1 MAPRVSG
8 SIISQAQFE
17 LQDREW
23 NRRKKRASRPG
34 QKAPGNRTGYNG
46 SQKRN
51 RQDIDSG
58 DDEDL
63 ADVLASCARDG
74 DSEWKQRQQRK
85 LQSFAEKRPVMKQ
98 RMQQYTAAQEGIDQM
113 EQLQQLT
120 QHLDTRVAA
129 AIMRHQCHAVLSAAE
144 LQQLLQSQTDD
155 SQQYGAVTI
164 VSRRVVAVHELG
176 ASIWLSAPT
185 CRCSCC
191 HDDWEVLPAADV
203 ALTTHGCGSPISYC
217 SIYTSLKFSSGTGSS
232 SFADACS
239 CP

>member
-1 MAPRVSG
+1 MGTFTLPILSNIMRGKNIFKNSSPSIDAPVQKTARKGRNSG
-8 SIISQAQFE
+8 LLARRNECLVDRYYYYGNFTDKRFDLIVEQLSAEFFLSVATIPDIIE
-17 LQDREW
+17 NHL
-23 NRRKKRASRPG
+23 
-34 QKAPGNRTGYNG
+34 
-46 SQKRN
+46 
-51 RQDIDSG
+51 
-58 DDEDL
+58 
-63 ADVLASCARDG
+63 
-74 DSEWKQRQQRK
+74 
-85 LQSFAEKRPVMKQ
+85 
-98 RMQQYTAAQEGIDQM
+98 

-129 AIMRHQCHAVLSAAE
+129 AIMRHHCHAVLSAAE

-203 ALTTHGCGSPISYC
+203 ALPTHGCGSPISYC
-217 SIYTSLKFSSGTGSS
+217 SIYLLEVFIWYRQQ
-232 SFADACS
+232 
-239 CP
+239 